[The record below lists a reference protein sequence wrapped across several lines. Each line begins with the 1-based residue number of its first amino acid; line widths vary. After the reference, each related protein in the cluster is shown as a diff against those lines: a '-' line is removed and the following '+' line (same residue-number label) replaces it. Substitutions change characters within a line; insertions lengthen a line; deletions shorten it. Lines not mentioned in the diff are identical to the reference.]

1 MVLGAEDVL
10 AMARTHQKYYKE
22 GYIHK
27 EAYTENNRYN
37 DHLLEGDF
45 FVTQQPSN
53 PSRVK
58 PELMSA
64 AGNKFQLDEK
74 RSHPM

>member
-1 MVLGAEDVL
+1 MVLGAGRCT

-45 FVTQQPSN
+45 CYTAVPQTLQ
-53 PSRVK
+53 
-58 PELMSA
+58 
-64 AGNKFQLDEK
+64 G
-74 RSHPM
+74 